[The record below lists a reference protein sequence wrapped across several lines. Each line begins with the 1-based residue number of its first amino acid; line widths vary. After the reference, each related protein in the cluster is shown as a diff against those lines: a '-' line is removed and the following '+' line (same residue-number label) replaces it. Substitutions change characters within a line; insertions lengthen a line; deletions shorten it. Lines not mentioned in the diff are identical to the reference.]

1 MNDTCNSIKIS
12 AVIITLN
19 EEKNIQECIDSI
31 KDVVDEI
38 VIVDSF
44 STDKTEE
51 ICRNNSVR
59 FLQHE
64 WEGHGK
70 QKNWGNAQ
78 ASYDYIL
85 SLDADERLSDG
96 LKEAILVVK
105 KDWQYDV
112 YSFNRLTYFHGR
124 KIKYGFYPD
133 RQLRL
138 FDRNKAQ
145 WNRTFHDRVLI
156 NKGAKLKRIH
166 KDILHFA
173 NKNIHELVDTLNSNS
188 TLFAQDRID
197 LGKPGFFKLIF
208 SPIFE
213 FIKTYFL
220 KFGFLEGVYGFI
232 ISLNM
237 AHYRFL
243 KYAKRIELYKIN
255 KQKQ

>member
-1 MNDTCNSIKIS
+1 MDCIKIS

-19 EEKNIQECIDSI
+19 EEKNIQECIDSL

-38 VIVDSF
+38 VVVDSH
-44 STDKTEE
+44 SIDKTEE
-51 ICRNNSVR
+51 ICKNNGVR
-59 FLQHE
+59 FLHHE
-64 WEGHGK
+64 WEGHGG

-85 SLDADERLSDG
+85 SLDADERLSDD
-96 LKEAILVVK
+96 LKKAILVIK
-105 KDWQYDV
+105 KDWQSDV
-112 YSFNRLTYFHGR
+112 YSVNRLTYFHGR
-124 KIKYGFYPD
+124 KMKYGFYPD

-138 FDRNKAQ
+138 FDRRKAQ
-145 WNRTFHDRVLI
+145 WNSTFHDRIII
-156 NKGAKLKRIH
+156 NKGVKLKSIR
-166 KDILHFA
+166 KDVLHYA
-173 NKNIHELVDTLNSNS
+173 NKDIHELVDTLNNNS
-188 TLFAQDRID
+188 TLFAQDRIG
-197 LGKPGFFKLIF
+197 LGKPSYLKLIF

-220 KFGFLEGVYGFI
+220 KLGFLEGVFGFI